1 MSLAAIQVG
10 QKTKARLEDNIFKNA
25 CLLDLVGSVMKD
37 IEMSKAGLQQSMISL
52 FKQQLINNCS
62 EEDIIYY
69 PLVKHFDSR
78 SSLQVGTKTVMHDL
92 KTRFMYIFNFGY
104 C

>member
-37 IEMSKAGLQQSMISL
+37 IEMSKD
-52 FKQQLINNCS
+52 FNN
-62 EEDIIYY
+62 
-69 PLVKHFDSR
+69 
-78 SSLQVGTKTVMHDL
+78 Q
-92 KTRFMYIFNFGY
+92 
-104 C
+104 